1 MVFKLGEFI
10 ASSKRIFYISRKP
23 SWKDYVEMSK
33 VTGLGIILIAI
44 IGFAITFVFKFF
56 GLGA

>member
-1 MVFKLGEFI
+1 MVFNLGEFI

-23 SWKDYVEMSK
+23 SWKDYVEMVK

-44 IGFAITFVFKFF
+44 LGFVITFFFKFF
-56 GLGA
+56 RIGL